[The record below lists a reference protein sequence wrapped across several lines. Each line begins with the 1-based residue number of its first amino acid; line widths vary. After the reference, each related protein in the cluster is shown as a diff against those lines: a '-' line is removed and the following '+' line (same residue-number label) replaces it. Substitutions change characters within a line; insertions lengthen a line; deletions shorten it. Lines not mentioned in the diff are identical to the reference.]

1 MISISGKSLSIDYKK
16 PRKGDIPHSQT
27 SIWLAQRE
35 LGYNPKITLKEGLER
50 LLKSP
55 S

>member
-1 MISISGKSLSIDYKK
+1 MISISGKSLPIEYKK
-16 PRKGDIPHSQT
+16 PQKGDIQHSQT
-27 SIWLAQRE
+27 SIWLAQRD

-50 LLKSP
+50 LFKS